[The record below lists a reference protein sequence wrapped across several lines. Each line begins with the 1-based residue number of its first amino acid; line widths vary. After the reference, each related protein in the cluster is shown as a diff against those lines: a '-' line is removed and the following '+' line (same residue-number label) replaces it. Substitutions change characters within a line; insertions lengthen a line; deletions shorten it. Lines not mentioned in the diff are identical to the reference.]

1 MSLQNDAGF
10 LGATWA
16 LVGLSAPLEVNSP
29 KFAQGGWLQKVG
41 AGTLWLGGGLS
52 QIPGASGMM
61 WLNTDSVPFQWEG
74 PARFYLYATGATV
87 VAGIGFKCSP
97 GLSLPFAG

>member
-1 MSLQNDAGF
+1 MERVGF
-10 LGATWA
+10 IGATWA
-16 LVGLSAPLEVNSP
+16 LVGLSAPIAVNSP
-29 KFAQGGWLQKVG
+29 VGAIGGYLQKTA

-61 WLNTDSVPFQWEG
+61 WINTDSTPFEWKG

-87 VAGIGFKCSP
+87 TAGLGFQFSVP
-97 GLSLPFAG
+97 GPSFPVL

>member
-1 MSLQNDAGF
+1 MSLQNGPGF

-16 LVGLSAPLEVNSP
+16 LVGISAPVVVNSP
-29 KFAQGGWLQKVG
+29 AYAQGGWIQQTS
-41 AGTLWLGGGLS
+41 AGTLWLGSGLS

-61 WLNTDSVPFQWEG
+61 WINTTNRSFEWEG

-87 VAGIGFKCSP
+87 TAGIGFKFSHGISSP
-97 GLSLPFAG
+97 ILG